1 MIAKKKYEI
10 DFLML
15 MMMMKLSLFSFSSL
29 PLFIEIEKRTID
41 TNKKNEPFT
50 HYKVVL
56 DTFFFLYIH
65 RYVYIYCCFDRCDIY
80 RWVTCRCHGSS
91 FSFLYIRIMCKG

>member
-1 MIAKKKYEI
+1 LQKRKYEI

-41 TNKKNEPFT
+41 TKKKNEPFT
-50 HYKVVL
+50 HYIVVL
-56 DTFFFLYIH
+56 DTFFFCTYIGM
-65 RYVYIYCCFDRCDIY
+65 YIFIAVLTDAISI
-80 RWVTCRCHGSS
+80 VGLLVAVMAHH
-91 FSFLYIRIMCKG
+91 FLFFTYE